1 MMKKHRGP
9 KVVLTRD
16 VETFGGTLQA
26 GRVMELVRVTLA
38 TPGGGPELH
47 CGDPSCFRFVDDAAS
62 EAASGR
68 VSETATRLAG
78 EPDGNPLDGLSIDL

>member
-1 MMKKHRGP
+1 MKKNRGP

-47 CGDPSCFRFVDDAAS
+47 CGDPSCFRFADDVAGEVAS
-62 EAASGR
+62 ERAS
-68 VSETATRLAG
+68 EPATPLVG
-78 EPDGNPLDGLSIDL
+78 KPDGNPLDGLSIDL